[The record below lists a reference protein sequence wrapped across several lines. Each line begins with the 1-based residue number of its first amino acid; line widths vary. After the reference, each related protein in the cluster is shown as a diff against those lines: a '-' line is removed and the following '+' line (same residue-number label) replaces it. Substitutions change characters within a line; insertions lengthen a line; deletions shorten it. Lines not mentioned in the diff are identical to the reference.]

1 MDMDDRVRFR
11 TDLYQGTASF
21 YDRFRVPY
29 PKTLLDDLVART
41 GLNGT
46 GRLVDL
52 ACGPGVL
59 TFALAPYVA
68 EAWGV
73 DQEREMVAFA
83 RARAEET
90 GVTNVSWTVGR
101 AEDVEVDGPVDLVT
115 VGTAF
120 HRLDRR
126 RVARLIASWL
136 RPGGHVALLWSG
148 TPWPG
153 ERDWQRALGAVT
165 DHWMGKV
172 GERIPPTL
180 EAELAAAS
188 NEAILTDAG
197 LTWAGR
203 FGFLT
208 PHVWTVE
215 SLVGWMYSTSLFSR
229 QALGPMA
236 DEFERDVRRCLLDV
250 SPTGVLEEEIS
261 FAYELAVR

>member
-1 MDMDDRVRFR
+1 MDDRVRFR

-29 PKTLLDDLVART
+29 PKALLDDLVVRT

-46 GRLVDL
+46 GRLIDL

-59 TFALAPYVA
+59 TFALGSHVA
-68 EAWGV
+68 EACGI
-73 DQEREMVAFA
+73 DQEPEMVAFA
-83 RARAEET
+83 RARAEEI
-90 GVTNVSWTVGR
+90 GVTNVTWTVGR
-101 AEDVEVDGPVDLVT
+101 AESLEIEGPVDLVT

-136 RPGGHVALLWSG
+136 RPGGHVALVWSG

-153 ERDWQRALGAVT
+153 ERDWQQALGAVT
-165 DHWMGKV
+165 DHWMRKV
-172 GERIPPTL
+172 GKRIPPAL

-188 NEAILTDAG
+188 NEAILAEAG

-203 FGFLT
+203 FEFLT
-208 PHVWTVE
+208 PHLWRLE
-215 SLVGWMYSTSLFSR
+215 SLIGWMYSTSVFSR
-229 QALGPMA
+229 PALGPMA
-236 DEFERDVRRCLLDV
+236 REFERDVRRCLLEV
-250 SPTGVLEEEIS
+250 NPSGVFEEEIS
-261 FAYELAVR
+261 FVYELAVR